1 MKHVSL
7 NFGAIRDTVYKY
19 ASKQIVTEGKTSTM
33 FNTFLKS
40 VKEVPALKLQNIIFK
55 NIEDGKATK
64 ESLAE
69 RYVAQTL
76 KLIESL
82 TWDNLIDANRDV
94 RISLLENCHV
104 EGLSDEKN
112 TLYEHIHTL
121 IESTIRKGY
130 TDIEK
135 SNAAYEYVINH
146 LLNKNAESS
155 NINESEVEEYPTMLS
170 WEYVTN
176 LAVSNFNQRFSH
188 LNESEKKIVKILL
201 STDEIKQNYFEDLKK
216 ESLELLDLAIE
227 KENDSDSLKVLNG
240 FKNNIETGLSEN
252 SIEDNIIHL
261 CELRDTLSDPS

>member
-1 MKHVSL
+1 MKHISL

-19 ASKQIVTEGKTSTM
+19 ASKQIVTEGKASTM

-40 VKEVPALKLQNIIFK
+40 VKEIPALKLQNIIFK

-76 KLIESL
+76 KLIESV

-104 EGLSDEKN
+104 EGLSDEKSV
-112 TLYEHIHTL
+112 LYEHVHTL
-121 IESTIRKGY
+121 IESTIRKGFN
-130 TDIEK
+130 DIEK
-135 SNAAYEYVINH
+135 SNNAYEYVINH
-146 LLNKNAESS
+146 LLNNNKATS
-155 NINESEVEEYPTMLS
+155 INEAETEEYPTMLS

-188 LNESEKKIVKILL
+188 LNENEKKIVKILL
-201 STDEIKQNYFEDLKK
+201 SSEETKQNYFEDLKN
-216 ESLELLDLAIE
+216 ESLELLNSLIE
-227 KENDSDSLKVLNG
+227 KESDEDSIKVLNG
-240 FKNNIETGLSEN
+240 FKSNIENGLSEH
-252 SIEDNIIHL
+252 SMDDNIIHL
-261 CELRDTLSDPS
+261 CELKETLSEI